1 MELPAFPP
9 VVVAVCSSV
18 IICLYDPHAADTG
31 TASVQDGKSEFI
43 KAI

>member
-9 VVVAVCSSV
+9 VILVVCFGSV
-18 IICLYDPHAADTG
+18 ICLYDPHAADTG
-31 TASVQDGKSEFI
+31 MTSVQDGKSEFI